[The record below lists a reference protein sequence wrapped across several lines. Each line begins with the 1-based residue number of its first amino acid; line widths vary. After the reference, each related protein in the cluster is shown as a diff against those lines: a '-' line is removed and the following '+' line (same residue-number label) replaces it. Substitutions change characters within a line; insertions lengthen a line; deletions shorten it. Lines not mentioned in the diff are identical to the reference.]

1 MNVARKIT
9 IREVARLAE
18 VSVGTVSNVL
28 NGAANVSDTTRQRV
42 SRVIDD
48 LGFTPDNVA
57 RSLIS
62 RKRPEAADTLT
73 RHYAAAMAAQD
84 FPAPDQTSLELLP
97 QILDERVLG
106 ATRHVRLAHRLLI
119 QMADSAG
126 KADRAWRAIAAT
138 ADYIVATRGADVP
151 LLSNGIA
158 WLMSDIAAFPPA
170 KRAERL
176 ASRVEQWESE
186 AKLRLDRLVEVGV
199 ALMGANAR
207 PVLLDYSS
215 TVAAI
220 IEALHE
226 RRLNPM
232 PIVLENRGLGGGI
245 RYINQFLARGLDL
258 QLAPDAAI
266 EHVLGKASS
275 VLIGCESLHCD
286 GSVVNSLGSKPLA
299 RIARALEVPVYC
311 CAELFKLDIRSYAGA
326 AALSSSRT
334 YDFPWIHEISVPE
347 GRRVDATVPAVEIV
361 PAAFLT
367 AIVTEEGPVPP
378 AALWSLGRTLFKD
391 RIGAAGMQ
399 TG

>member
-1 MNVARKIT
+1 MNAARKIT

-28 NGAANVSDTTRQRV
+28 NGAANVSEPTRLRV

-62 RKRPEAADTLT
+62 RKRPEAAGSLTL
-73 RHYAAAMAAQD
+73 HYAAAMAAQG
-84 FPAPDQTSLELLP
+84 FPAPDQTEIELLT

-119 QMADSAG
+119 HMAANAG
-126 KADRAWRAIAAT
+126 KADGAWKAVAAT

-151 LLSNGIA
+151 LLTNGIA
-158 WLMSDIAAFPPA
+158 WLMTDIAAFPTP

-176 ASRVEQWESE
+176 ASRVEQWDSE
-186 AKLRLDRLVEVGV
+186 AKLRLDRLVEIGV

-207 PVLLDYSS
+207 PVLFDYSG

-226 RRLNPM
+226 RGLNPK
-232 PIVLENRGLGGGI
+232 PIVLENRGAGGGI

-258 QLAPDAAI
+258 RVAPDAAI
-266 EHVLGKASS
+266 EHVLGQASS
-275 VLIGCESLHCD
+275 VMIGCESLHCD
-286 GSVVNSLGSKPLA
+286 GGVVNSLGSKPLA
-299 RIARALEVPVYC
+299 RIARALEVPIYC

-326 AALSSSRT
+326 AALSSART
-334 YDFPWIHEISVPE
+334 YDFPWIHEITVPE
-347 GRRVDATVPAVEIV
+347 GRHVDAAVPAVEIV
-361 PAAFLT
+361 PAHFLT
-367 AIVTEEGPVPP
+367 AIVTEEGPIPP
-378 AALWSLGRTLFKD
+378 AALWSLGRTLFRD
-391 RIGAAGMQ
+391 RIGLAETQPG
-399 TG
+399 

>member
-28 NGAANVSDTTRQRV
+28 NGAANVSDTTRLRV

-62 RKRPEAADTLT
+62 RKRPEAADSLT
-73 RHYAAAMAAQD
+73 QHYATAMAEQN
-84 FPAPDQTSLELLP
+84 FPTPDPTAVELLT

-119 QMADSAG
+119 HMAEGAG
-126 KADRAWRAIAAT
+126 KADGAWKAVAAT

-158 WLMSDIAAFPPA
+158 WLMSDIAAFPLS

-176 ASRVEQWESE
+176 AHRVVQWDSE
-186 AKLRLDRLVEVGV
+186 AKARLDRLVDVGA
-199 ALMGANAR
+199 ALMGADAR

-215 TVAAI
+215 TVATI
-220 IEALHE
+220 IETLHE
-226 RRLNPM
+226 RGQKPM
-232 PIVLENRGLGGGI
+232 PIVLENRGAGGGI
-245 RYINQFLARGLDL
+245 RYINQFLARGIDL

-266 EHVLGKASS
+266 EHVLGRASS

-326 AALSSSRT
+326 AGLSSSRT
-334 YDFPWIHEISVPE
+334 YDFPWIHEIAVPE

-361 PAAFLT
+361 PAHFLT
-367 AIVTEEGPVPP
+367 AIITEEGPVPP
-378 AALWSLGRTLFKD
+378 AALWSLGRSLFRD
-391 RIGAAGMQ
+391 RIGAAGTQ